1 MSGAVYMSARWN
13 LFLSTGESLVL
24 MPLQP
29 PDGDADDAA
38 LARRTAAGDEPAFT
52 TLFRRYKGPVYRFV
66 RQMGAAPDE
75 ADDVTQDVFVT
86 FMETAA
92 RFDPAL
98 GSLRVYL
105 YGIARNLLR
114 RRFRRRLAHPEVEL
128 DDAAGPPNPSYATA
142 SRTRDPL
149 AEVERLDSL
158 RRLRRAI
165 AELPAHY
172 REVIVLCDLHELR
185 YEEAALVVHC
195 PVGTIRSRLSR
206 ARRVLAGR
214 CLREAGDP
222 ASDARYPR
230 RCLA

>member
-1 MSGAVYMSARWN
+1 
-13 LFLSTGESLVL
+13 

-29 PDGDADDAA
+29 PTGETDDAA
-38 LARRTAAGDEPAFT
+38 LAARTAQGDELAFT
-52 TLFRRYKGPVYRFV
+52 AIFLRYKGPVYRFA
-66 RQMGAAPDE
+66 RQMGGTPDA

-86 FMETAA
+86 FMETAG

-114 RRFRRRLAHPEVEL
+114 RRFRRRLSQREVDLESAVEAPDPSHP
-128 DDAAGPPNPSYATA
+128 
-142 SRTRDPL
+142 RTLGVDPHV
-149 AEVERLDSL
+149 EVERLDSL

-165 AELPAHY
+165 LELPAHY

-185 YEEAALVVHC
+185 YEDAALVVHC
-195 PVGTIRSRLSR
+195 PIGTIRSRLSR

-214 CLREAGDP
+214 YLRDAGLSADG
-222 ASDARYPR
+222 DAQYPR